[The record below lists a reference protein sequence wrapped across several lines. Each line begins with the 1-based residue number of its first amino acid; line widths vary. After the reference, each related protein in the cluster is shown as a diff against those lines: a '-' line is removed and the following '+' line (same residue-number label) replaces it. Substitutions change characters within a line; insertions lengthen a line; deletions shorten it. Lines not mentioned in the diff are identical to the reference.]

1 MKGVILFYSGTGN
14 TALACQ
20 HLARRLPPGF
30 ECVDVTR
37 PRRVDLAGIDVVGF
51 ATPTDFWGV
60 PQAFE
65 DFVDGLPP
73 QDGTPAFVFNT
84 YGAASG
90 KTLRILAELVG
101 ARGFDVLAG
110 HSLRM
115 PESYPPMI
123 AARMGA
129 RRAPSR
135 RQLKR
140 LDAFV
145 SDLSIAVRA
154 SGGDVPVASRKVRL
168 GPVNAVLP
176 RRPRTTARESMGPK
190 TVDPAACTEC
200 GRCARDCPYEAI
212 RLAPAPVFDAASCRG
227 CWRCYNHCPARAIST
242 PKFRQGPFYAG
253 PGELLKEKLGG

>member
-1 MKGVILFYSGTGN
+1 MNGVILFYSGTGN

-20 HLARRLPPGF
+20 YLARRLPPRF
-30 ECVDVTR
+30 ACVDVTL
-37 PRRVDLAGIDVVGF
+37 PRRVDLAGVDVVGF
-51 ATPTDFWGV
+51 AAPTDFWGV

-65 DFVDGLPP
+65 AFIQSLPP
-73 QDGTPAFVFNT
+73 QDGRPAFVFNT

-101 ARGFDVLAG
+101 AGGFEVLAG

-129 RRAPSR
+129 KRAPSR

-140 LDAFV
+140 LEAFV
-145 SDLSIAVRA
+145 ADLSIVVRA
-154 SGGDVPVASRKVRL
+154 SGGELPVARRKVRL
-168 GPVNAVLP
+168 GAANAVLP
-176 RRPRTTARESMGPK
+176 QRPRTTARESMGLK
-190 TVDPAACTEC
+190 VVDPAACTEC

-212 RLAPAPVFDAASCRG
+212 LLAPTPVFDAASCRG
-227 CWRCYNHCPARAIST
+227 CWRCYNNCPAHAIST
-242 PKFRQGPFYAG
+242 AKFHGGPFYGG
-253 PGELLKEKLGG
+253 PSDVLKAKLEA